1 MLIKTVKDPQKLIVC
16 TDHDLEL
23 YKKQA
28 DETNLYKILNCISAL
43 EEASA
48 ILKNSSS
55 KRTEMELTAVK
66 MTIPGISGDNTA
78 LMSRIENLEKLIQ
91 SGKTIPVSTVESR
104 PDQEEKPAPEKE
116 TVSPAVSE
124 EKAENPSPSQSDNN
138 NDEDALFNQWGE
150 VLSLLDVSDK
160 PLTGILGTSSA
171 YIRGDFIL
179 IKCDNPVFSQFIR
192 QNNHSMAIRKA
203 IFDVTGRK
211 YRLGIYKSGENENK
225 KNDPLAD
232 LINKING

>member
-1 MLIKTVKDPQKLIVC
+1 M
-16 TDHDLEL
+16 
-23 YKKQA
+23 
-28 DETNLYKILNCISAL
+28 
-43 EEASA
+43 
-48 ILKNSSS
+48 
-55 KRTEMELTAVK
+55 
-66 MTIPGISGDNTA
+66 
-78 LMSRIENLEKLIQ
+78 
-91 SGKTIPVSTVESR
+91 
-104 PDQEEKPAPEKE
+104 
-116 TVSPAVSE
+116 
-124 EKAENPSPSQSDNN
+124 
-138 NDEDALFNQWGE
+138 
-150 VLSLLDVSDK
+150 LSLLDVSDK